1 MTYKQVNA
9 ATEGKFEDVEVAW
22 GGRPLQRQLAEFKF
36 KQVGD
41 QRHACDMA
49 RRQYFVC
56 TGDQLRC
63 RKWTFAWS
71 MIRPKL

>member
-41 QRHACDMA
+41 QRHACDLSHS
-49 RRQYFVC
+49 QYFVC
-56 TGDQLRC
+56 TCGFINFFVGNGHSLGV
-63 RKWTFAWS
+63 
-71 MIRPKL
+71 